1 MHELLRLLR
10 WGRPYKGRLAVAIAC
25 SLISVVCLAA
35 GFALIKPIFEQM
47 TLASQKIGGH
57 PAGAEAGETA
67 AAAAG
72 KEGQGEARKSPW
84 GSGSS
89 KGAKGSLAW
98 TPATLEKRLWTPRLS
113 GRLPRRPCLR

>member
-10 WGRPYKGRLAVAIAC
+10 WGRPYKGRLAAAIAC
-25 SLISVVCLAA
+25 SLISVACLAA

-47 TLASQKIGGH
+47 TLASQKIGDH
-57 PAGAEAGETA
+57 PAGAEAGETG

-84 GSGSS
+84 ESGSM
-89 KGAKGSLAW
+89 KGAKEWLQRKRASI
-98 TPATLEKRLWTPRLS
+98 EKS
-113 GRLPRRPCLR
+113 V